1 MCCKPIEEG
10 VVAADDNGVEAPFLV
25 HVGVEDRQRPV
36 LLQALEVRTLPIAH
50 CDPAR
55 SFGSCPVFFICMNFI
70 YHASRICRVDYF
82 YIQCQHM
89 FHVTLLSDHCSLF
102 MPHQF
107 WSSCKHAKNEV
118 QIPLT
123 EIILPACSY
132 LKIYN
137 CLRPISIIS
146 TILMT

>member
-55 SFGSCPVFFICMNFI
+55 SFDQVDMDGLIMDQQVSLIVVGQDVFKSKAKVGSVCTNPDT
-70 YHASRICRVDYF
+70 Y
-82 YIQCQHM
+82 
-89 FHVTLLSDHCSLF
+89 LLQGC
-102 MPHQF
+102 
-107 WSSCKHAKNEV
+107 
-118 QIPLT
+118 I
-123 EIILPACSY
+123 
-132 LKIYN
+132 
-137 CLRPISIIS
+137 
-146 TILMT
+146 